1 MLTFIII
8 SILSFYISGVEREPV
23 EKVSISSAIGYDLEK
38 NTEEN
43 VDYSVPVNI
52 YIINNNKVSSR
63 TIVSKG
69 NTLGETREDRQQ
81 KTDKKFLLGFEKVYV
96 ISEEYAKHGI
106 SSIIDILFRTPEVRD
121 TAMLCVCKGKA
132 EDILSF
138 EIKDY
143 ISSADF
149 IEGLLKYSREYN
161 FFPGNYKL
169 VDAYIRIGAEGR
181 SLVLPYIQVT
191 ENTIEI
197 SGLALFKE
205 DKMVNYVSTQDAKI
219 LNLLREK
226 NIRGMV
232 SLENTPNSYLDYY
245 GKSRRK
251 VECYKTGDKYKFVI
265 NLRMVG
271 DIVSNEYY
279 RKIIDKPEKKKE
291 IEKEL
296 TKALETEGK
305 RFLDIMQNE
314 HKLDCLEL
322 GRVACAK
329 YGRNTGTDWN
339 EVVANAEI
347 EVKAAVELD
356 RYGRGDY

>member
-1 MLTFIII
+1 MA
-8 SILSFYISGVEREPV
+8 GVEREPV
-23 EKVSISSAIGYDLEK
+23 EKVSISSAIGYDLGK
-38 NTEEN
+38 NTEGN
-43 VDYSVPVNI
+43 VDYSVPISI
-52 YIINNNKVSSR
+52 YILNNNKVSSR
-63 TIVSKG
+63 TVVSKG

-81 KTDKKFLLGFEKVYV
+81 KIDKKFLLGFEKVYV

-143 ISSADF
+143 TSSGDF
-149 IEGLLKYSREYN
+149 IEGLLKYSKEYN

-181 SLVLPYIQVT
+181 NLVLPYIEVT

-205 DKMVNYVSTQDAKI
+205 DKMVNYVSSQDAKI
-219 LNLLREK
+219 LNLLRES
-226 NIRGMV
+226 NIMGM
-232 SLENTPNSYLDYY
+232 LNIEDDPKRYIDYY

-251 VECYKTGDKYKFVI
+251 VECYKVGDKYKFVI

-271 DIVSNEYY
+271 DLATNEYH

-291 IEKEL
+291 VEKKL
-296 TKALETEGK
+296 SKAMETEAK
-305 RFLDIMQNE
+305 RFLDIMKNE
-314 HKLDCLEL
+314 HKTDCLEL

-339 EVVANAEI
+339 EVVANSEI